1 VGTRRDEEAPSW
13 GCPPAQIVHAQEAH
27 VKKSLF
33 LGPALSAAVVLTL
46 AGCAQAPG
54 TGSSSAAPSASS
66 GGSASASTSASASDF
81 KACMVSDS
89 GGFDDKSFN
98 QTSYKGLT
106 DAASEL
112 GIATGQVESQTA
124 ADFAGNIQS
133 MVDADCKMIVT
144 VGFLLS
150 DDTVAAA
157 KKNPDIKFAIV
168 DNNDPKTY
176 PAVKNLKPLVFNTAQ
191 SSFMAGYLAAGTTQ
205 TKKVGTFGGLKI
217 PTVTIFMDGF
227 AQGVKYYNTQKKA
240 DVQVLGWDTAKQDG
254 QFVGGFESQKDG
266 QRTADNLISQ
276 GADIVFPVAG
286 PAGIGALQ
294 SAKASGGKVNAIW
307 VDTDGCVSAAAY
319 CPQIIS
325 SVYKG
330 MDVAVSDVIKAAR
343 DDSFSNDPFVG
354 TLENQ
359 GTGLAPFHEF
369 DSKVPA
375 ELKTELDKIKSDITS
390 GAITIDSKSQ
400 PTS

>member
-1 VGTRRDEEAPSW
+1 
-13 GCPPAQIVHAQEAH
+13 
-27 VKKSLF
+27 VKKSLL
-33 LGPALSAAVVLTL
+33 LGPALSAAVALTL
-46 AGCAQAPG
+46 GGCAQAPG
-54 TGSSSAAPSASS
+54 TGASSAAPSASS
-66 GGSASASTSASASDF
+66 SASGSGSGSDF

-106 DAASEL
+106 DAAQEL
-112 GIATGQVESQTA
+112 GIPTGQVESQTA
-124 ADFAGNIQS
+124 SDFAGNIQS
-133 MVDADCKMIVT
+133 MVDAKCNMIVT

-191 SSFMAGYLAAGTTQ
+191 SSFMAGYLAAGTTK

-227 AQGVKYYNTQKKA
+227 AQGVAYYNSQKKA
-240 DVQVLGWDTAKQDG
+240 DVQVLGWDNAKQDG

-266 QRTADNLISQ
+266 QRTAENLISQ

-294 SAKASGGKVNAIW
+294 SAKASGGRVNAIW

-330 MDVAVSDVIKAAR
+330 MDVAVADVIKAAKEG
-343 DDSFSNDPFVG
+343 SFSNAPFVG
-354 TLENQ
+354 TLKNG

-369 DSKVPA
+369 DGKVPA

-390 GAITIDSKSQ
+390 GTIKIDSKSQ